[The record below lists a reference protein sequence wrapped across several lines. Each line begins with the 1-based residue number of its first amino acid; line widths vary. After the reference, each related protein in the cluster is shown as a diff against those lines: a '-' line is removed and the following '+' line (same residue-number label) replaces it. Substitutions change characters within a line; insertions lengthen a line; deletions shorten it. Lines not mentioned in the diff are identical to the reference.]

1 MNFALTP
8 KRVPVENIICGVE
21 EALIRNKIPSS
32 DAETM
37 RQDIAVI
44 LRKARLP
51 TSNATAAER
60 QALKALRENKE
71 VLVLKADK
79 GNATVVMDTTEY
91 DHKIQALLEDVNV
104 YKPVNY
110 NPTARVY
117 NRIRALIKDHEDL
130 FTEDDYVNLHR
141 PRTVQPP
148 KLYGL
153 P

>member
-44 LRKARLP
+44 SRKSRLP

-60 QALKALRENKE
+60 QALKALRENKKE

-79 GNATVVMDTTEY
+79 LNATVVMDTTEY
-91 DHKIQALLEDVNV
+91 DHKIQALLVDVNV
-104 YKPVNY
+104 YKAVK
-110 NPTARVY
+110 
-117 NRIRALIKDHEDL
+117 RAFMFFSETKMCATQI
-130 FTEDDYVNLHR
+130 
-141 PRTVQPP
+141 
-148 KLYGL
+148 
-153 P
+153 